1 MLRRWQAPFRK
12 LRWKLTLSYTLVTVA
27 ALLVIELT
35 GLALLQALLFNSRVA
50 HGLAAQAVVGGADAL
65 RPYLDQDPP
74 DGPGL
79 NTHLQQILVNGI
91 AFHDE
96 RGRQVRLDPSAFAQ
110 GESLLFVL
118 NTRQQLMA
126 VVPPWP
132 AVGVGGAVDPVT
144 VPGLSE
150 VLPRALAGE
159 RDVNRLYATDE
170 AGNVTVAAPV
180 LAESGAV
187 LGVLVFTSLFPV
199 GFQTIIGPLVTLVA
213 RSLLI
218 ATAAAGLVGAV
229 FGFLTARGLTRRLS
243 NLEQTAGAWSQ
254 GDFSAR
260 AADHASDELGQLARR
275 LNAMAEE
282 LRTFVQTRQALSALD
297 ERNRLARDLHDSVK
311 QQVFAASMQLST
323 ARNLFAADPN
333 QAQAHLAEADRVV
346 RQVQGELTLLIR
358 QLRPAALEGQGLAA
372 ALREHVAE
380 WSRQSGIAAEVRV
393 QAEQAVSLPVEQ
405 ALFRVAHEALA
416 NVARHSQASHVDV
429 QLHYE
434 NGSVTLMITDDGR
447 GFEPGTE
454 RGGVGLSSMRE
465 RMEQVGG
472 QIGIV
477 SRPRAGTRV
486 EARSGIGPVA

>member
-1 MLRRWQAPFRK
+1 
-12 LRWKLTLSYTLVTVA
+12 
-27 ALLVIELT
+27 
-35 GLALLQALLFNSRVA
+35 
-50 HGLAAQAVVGGADAL
+50 
-65 RPYLDQDPP
+65 
-74 DGPGL
+74 
-79 NTHLQQILVNGI
+79 
-91 AFHDE
+91 
-96 RGRQVRLDPSAFAQ
+96 
-110 GESLLFVL
+110 
-118 NTRQQLMA
+118 
-126 VVPPWP
+126 
-132 AVGVGGAVDPVT
+132 
-144 VPGLSE
+144 
-150 VLPRALAGE
+150 
-159 RDVNRLYATDE
+159 
-170 AGNVTVAAPV
+170 
-180 LAESGAV
+180 
-187 LGVLVFTSLFPV
+187 
-199 GFQTIIGPLVTLVA
+199 
-213 RSLLI
+213 
-218 ATAAAGLVGAV
+218 
-229 FGFLTARGLTRRLS
+229 
-243 NLEQTAGAWSQ
+243 
-254 GDFSAR
+254 
-260 AADHASDELGQLARR
+260 
-275 LNAMAEE
+275 
-282 LRTFVQTRQALSALD
+282 
-297 ERNRLARDLHDSVK
+297 
-311 QQVFAASMQLST
+311 
-323 ARNLFAADPN
+323 
-333 QAQAHLAEADRVV
+333 VV